1 MRRKYNNNEWVIVLL
16 TGILVVSVLSTSLVW
31 LYKRREGLRFV
42 RQMGAG
48 INIGNA
54 LDVTNVRKHIP
65 ESTIEEF
72 ETFWHNPPITQELF
86 QAVREKGFGTVRI
99 PVSWEEHLLE
109 DGTVDPQWMDRVEQ
123 VVDWALDCGLYVILD
138 LHHESW
144 LVPTLEEEEQT
155 TRRLCQLWEQIAI
168 RFADRSEKLL
178 FEAMN
183 EPRLVDS
190 EEEWTAGTSE
200 MRMVINRLNAAFVET
215 VRATGGGNE
224 TRWLILPAYGT
235 QHEEEALQDL
245 KLPDSSHLI
254 VAVHAYLPYEF
265 SLGGLTAE
273 WSAENPKDT
282 EKIDQLMERLDRLF
296 LSRQI
301 PVLITEFGCDDQ
313 DNLEQR
319 LEWTRYYAGAAA
331 QKGIG
336 CIWWDNGGD
345 SQLIDRTTCEWT
357 QPELAELLVRLF

>member
-16 TGILVVSVLSTSLVW
+16 VGILVVGVLITSLVW

-42 RQMGAG
+42 RQMRAG

-144 LVPTLEEEEQT
+144 LIPTLEEEEQT

-183 EPRLVDS
+183 EPRLEDS

-200 MRMVINRLNAAFVET
+200 MRMVINRLNVAFVET

-235 QHEEEALQDL
+235 QYEEEALQDL
-245 KLPDSSHLI
+245 ELPDTSHLM

-265 SLGGLTAE
+265 TLGGLTAE

-282 EKIDQLMERLDRLF
+282 EKIDLLMERLDRLF
-296 LSRQI
+296 ISRQI

-319 LEWTRYYAGAAA
+319 LEWVRYYGGAAA